1 MKKDTLM
8 QQSSIKIDK
17 ATNLFNLALV
27 IVILGLTLSLSVNTN
42 FMFFKELLMSSI
54 IIFFVAIM
62 KFLNLKN

>member
-1 MKKDTLM
+1 MKKDTLV
-8 QQSSIKIDK
+8 QQSSIKIGK
-17 ATNLFNLALV
+17 ATILFKLALV